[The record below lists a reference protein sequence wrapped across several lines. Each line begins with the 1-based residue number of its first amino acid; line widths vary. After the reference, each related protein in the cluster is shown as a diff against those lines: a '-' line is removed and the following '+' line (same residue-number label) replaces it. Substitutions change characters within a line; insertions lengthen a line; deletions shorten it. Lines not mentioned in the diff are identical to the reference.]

1 MHTEHLHQALSPQAY
16 AALLDRLQQQA
27 QRERRRALRAFGRT
41 WPRQLLQ
48 LWQRA
53 QRLSHPFTPT
63 HPQKA

>member
-1 MHTEHLHQALSPQAY
+1 MHTEHLHQTLSPRAY

-27 QRERRRALRAFGRT
+27 QLDRRRAQQAFGQA

-48 LWQRA
+48 LWLRA
-53 QRLSHPFTPT
+53 RRLRLPVIPT

>member
-1 MHTEHLHQALSPQAY
+1 MHTEHLHQTLSPQAY
-16 AALLDRLQQQA
+16 AALLDGLQRQA
-27 QRERRRALRAFGRT
+27 LQDRRRSQRTFGQT

-53 QRLSHPFTPT
+53 QRLRHPVFPT